1 MHVIDIKTFIPSKNY
16 DISKAFYSEIG
27 FNAEYVNEDLTLFE
41 NGDCLFFL
49 QRFYNPELANNF
61 MLQICVADIQD
72 AFDLCSRSL
81 HKTKISS
88 IEQQH
93 WGSVWS
99 SHRVAGTLGS
109 FASLCAIRT
118 SRLSLHPSCL
128 SSSKPRD

>member
-1 MHVIDIKTFIPSKNY
+1 MDVIDIKTFIPSKNY

-41 NGDCLFFL
+41 NGYCLFFL

-72 AFDLCSRSL
+72 AFELCSRSL

-88 IEQQH
+88 IERQH
-93 WGSVWS
+93 WGSVFYLWGPS
-99 SHRVAGTLGS
+99 GELLHITELGS
-109 FASLCAIRT
+109 
-118 SRLSLHPSCL
+118 
-128 SSSKPRD
+128 

>member
-1 MHVIDIKTFIPSKNY
+1 MDVIDIKTFIPSKNY

-93 WGSVWS
+93 WGSIFYLWGPS
-99 SHRVAGTLGS
+99 GELLHITKLGS
-109 FASLCAIRT
+109 
-118 SRLSLHPSCL
+118 
-128 SSSKPRD
+128 